1 MFGKQY
7 YVGPHGLGAV
17 PCHDEPRP
25 GAAVVP
31 DDASFILVKRKLRLS
46 SRLKLCCQLIIADTP
61 RASTTPHPPTTR
73 LPIHCCRNK
82 SQE

>member
-1 MFGKQY
+1 MFGKQF

-31 DDASFILVKRKLRLS
+31 DDASFILVKRKLRWS

>member
-1 MFGKQY
+1 MFGKQF
-7 YVGPHGLGAV
+7 YVGPHRLGAV
-17 PCHDEPRP
+17 PRRDEPRP
-25 GAAVVP
+25 GAAVVA

-61 RASTTPHPPTTR
+61 RASTNPSTPR